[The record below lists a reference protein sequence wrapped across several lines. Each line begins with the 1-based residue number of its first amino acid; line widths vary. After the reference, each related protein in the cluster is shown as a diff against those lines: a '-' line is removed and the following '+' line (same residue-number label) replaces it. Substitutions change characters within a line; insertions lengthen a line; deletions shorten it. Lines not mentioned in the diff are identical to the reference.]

1 MAILSRLARIVWQF
15 CILIYVATAVLYTSN
30 HFVVFPLRSRISF
43 WWTGSSLQDSPTS
56 WSSFLSDSFASST
69 VVDQYFNKADANS
82 HLSLDIFSSPN
93 DVVLWAPSGF
103 TAMHTGI
110 HHMNLAPTTMSED
123 LFLSK
128 AFAQSMHPSKI
139 VPFFYRASGEFD
151 KEDITLTTLVT
162 SDRFKVF
169 AQLVENYQGE
179 FFSIERL
186 RTSHINADIFSG
198 PISVTIHVKST
209 PADIDA
215 IFTSLHTLYASTPS
229 MSTYVDVHLVIDL
242 FDRQFNTWR
251 NVARLFARTDF
262 VMMLDVDFVVCTDFR
277 RSVRESEAVMNKL
290 REGVSAFVI
299 PAFEYI
305 KFKDGIDQATF
316 PRDKKVRWLFR
327 RTRFLWHSH
336 PDLSHSRCFHWFIL
350 VVLGCSTVPGD
361 QDTTAQITTDFMQLL
376 PAKCTESHN
385 INPRTSLM
393 LYSRKTALHGKRYF
407 FLPLTMSFQ
416 VLSSN

>member
-229 MSTYVDVHLVIDL
+229 MSTYVDVHLVIDRL
-242 FDRQFNTWR
+242 VDQIKAPMQIKKQA
-251 NVARLFARTDF
+251 ARIIEFAF
-262 VMMLDVDFVVCTDFR
+262 VNHRIF
-277 RSVRESEAVMNKL
+277 
-290 REGVSAFVI
+290 VSAL
-299 PAFEYI
+299 AFQ
-305 KFKDGIDQATF
+305 KA
-316 PRDKKVRWLFR
+316 
-327 RTRFLWHSH
+327 
-336 PDLSHSRCFHWFIL
+336 SR
-350 VVLGCSTVPGD
+350 VG
-361 QDTTAQITTDFMQLL
+361 Q
-376 PAKCTESHN
+376 
-385 INPRTSLM
+385 
-393 LYSRKTALHGKRYF
+393 
-407 FLPLTMSFQ
+407 
-416 VLSSN
+416 